1 MFISWHEIFV
11 FQPADGPAKRRA
23 GHFLNCFADF
33 DAHPAGLKPWPGHFF
48 ICFADFDAQPAGLKP
63 WAGHFFNCFADFDAH
78 PATATKKG
86 SKMPDILLPFSF
98 IILLLS
104 IIDLPL
110 SMQRR

>member
-33 DAHPAGLKPWPGHFF
+33 DAHPAGLKPW
-48 ICFADFDAQPAGLKP
+48 
-63 WAGHFFNCFADFDAH
+63 AGHFFNCFADFDAH
-78 PATATKKG
+78 PATATKKE
-86 SKMPDILLPFSF
+86 SKMPDILLPVSF
-98 IILLLS
+98 INLLLA

-110 SMQRR
+110 LMQRR